1 MSRNLYD
8 GLLNPDVK
16 TSRNGFDLSH
26 RKLFTAKAGELLP
39 ILCEEMIPSDYF
51 EVDTATLL
59 RSFPLNTAAFLRCK
73 MVFDFFFVPKT
84 AIWSR
89 WQDFI
94 NQRKDLRSSYVKNSL
109 FEPNITLSKIAA
121 DCAAPL
127 SGSDPVVNGSGA
139 RQKIAQ
145 LLGYGCFAN
154 GRSGDSR
161 SLTALPIY
169 GYNFIYNHWYR
180 NPWNDEPDSV
190 DIEKS
195 NADNLQC
202 STYANSLVDTIF
214 QGDTRF
220 INMHYRGWNK
230 DLFMGSL
237 PNQQFNKVS
246 SVLTQSS
253 FDLDISTSTSNDKSK
268 WVDGGLQG
276 SATGVTDGEITT
288 YNGNFIKANDGNWY
302 DWLHTHTLSVSEE
315 DIPFTSEFNVLQLRR
330 ALAMQKWK
338 EYNMRAGYRGS
349 NQQRAQFGVPLPSDK
364 RHELDFIDSYEQWIT
379 IDEIIS
385 TNGANSETNQ
395 GNLGEIG
402 GKGISYN
409 SGKKIKYTANQ
420 HGYLYC
426 IFSVVPISEYDA
438 VGIDKQL
445 VRSTPFDH
453 FYPAFENLGLQPI
466 QAYQLN
472 DLFVGSSYRDKVIG
486 YAPYAYEYKTRNDK
500 VYGELAY
507 VNGIGQGGSLV
518 AGQLNA
524 WSSHRVDIY
533 GQDILQGSFAKENF
547 YIIPSVLDT
556 CFLSSADATQ
566 STDQFIVDVGFE
578 TKAIRPMSVLGLPQ
592 F

>member
-109 FEPNITLSKIAA
+109 FEPNITLTKIAS
-121 DCAAPL
+121 DCAAPQ
-127 SGSDPVVNGSGA
+127 SGTDPVINGSGA

-169 GYNFIYNHWYR
+169 GYNFIFNHWYR
-180 NPWNDEPDSV
+180 NPWNDEPNSV

-202 STYANSLVDTIF
+202 SSYANSLVDTIF
-214 QGDTRF
+214 QGDTKF

-237 PNQQFNKVS
+237 PNQQFNNVS

-253 FDLDISTSTSNDKSK
+253 FDLDVSTTTGNDIEKWRSSGGTSLVPNSPVSVGSDGISLADSSSY
-268 WVDGGLQG
+268 
-276 SATGVTDGEITT
+276 I
-288 YNGNFIKANDGNWY
+288 F
-302 DWLHTHTLSVSEE
+302 HTHNLSLTEN
-315 DIPFTSEFNVLQLRR
+315 DIPFTSQFNVLQLRR
-330 ALAMQKWK
+330 ALALQKWK

-385 TNGANSETNQ
+385 TNGANSENNQ

-445 VRSTPFDH
+445 VRSSPFDH